1 MVIGGGKKRYFFPAV
16 CKSIHVSGTKPNL
29 AAAFHVFLIDA
40 KNRGTVKMYPSDG
53 PEILGAFMVVFVFAV
68 DKGAVAA
75 GETVFFPEIGERTAA
90 GEYHHKKVGGKP
102 GMGADMRASG
112 VYLADLLQI
121 QKIFPGKF
129 GRGVEYPVGGDV
141 FTVVAGIF
149 HVFLRFCIGAD
160 LLSELTF
167 LPLSVYNKRADIYS
181 LDMREFLKYN
191 GTCNRKEALNGRED
205 NI

>member
-1 MVIGGGKKRYFFPAV
+1 
-16 CKSIHVSGTKPNL
+16 
-29 AAAFHVFLIDA
+29 
-40 KNRGTVKMYPSDG
+40 
-53 PEILGAFMVVFVFAV
+53 
-68 DKGAVAA
+68 
-75 GETVFFPEIGERTAA
+75 
-90 GEYHHKKVGGKP
+90 
-102 GMGADMRASG
+102 MGADMRASG

-181 LDMREFLKYN
+181 LDMREFLKKL
-191 GTCNRKEALNGRED
+191 RFRESFRAWLY
-205 NI
+205 